1 MTTQNT
7 PENPATGFEIDA
19 LLKQHVAPI
28 NLKISEHLAEYAAA
42 KQEIANAEENRLRFL
57 SSAEVSK
64 DLANGINEEIRSA
77 LRERSVDTRES
88 HKKRAARA
96 GHLEDVEIYN
106 SMANEAELS
115 KATSKLRA
123 GRAAGEIVDLRRQAR
138 SAAESLLSEHI
149 ASHLNHEFRAI
160 SLYFHLVSDIAGRG
174 DSALYGVD
182 PSVTSAVEF
191 SARELSKIIR
201 VGLGTYDP
209 SLGSAA
215 FLAEIPPE
223 LPNSVISPL
232 TAARLESELSAA
244 KETL

>member
-1 MTTQNT
+1 MTTQNEIEQAPT
-7 PENPATGFEIDA
+7 VFDIDA

-28 NLKISEHLAEYAAA
+28 NLKISEFLAEYAAA
-42 KQEIANAEENRLRFL
+42 KQEIANAEENRQRFL
-57 SSAEVSK
+57 SSAEASK
-64 DLANGINEEIRSA
+64 GLAKGINEEIRSA
-77 LRERSVDTRES
+77 LRERSVDTREA

-96 GHLEDVEIYN
+96 GHLEDVEIYS

-115 KATSKLRA
+115 KSTSQLRA
-123 GRAAGEIVDLRRQAR
+123 GRAAAQVVDLRRQAR

-149 ASHLNHEFRAI
+149 ASHLKDELRAI

-174 DSALYGVD
+174 DSSLYGVD
-182 PSVTSAVEF
+182 PSVRSAVEF

-201 VGLGTYDP
+201 VGLGEYDP

-223 LPNSVISPL
+223 LPNSAISPL
-232 TAARLESELSAA
+232 TAARLESELSAG
-244 KETL
+244 KEEL

>member
-1 MTTQNT
+1 MTTQNN
-7 PENPATGFEIDA
+7 PENLATGFEIDA

-28 NLKISEHLAEYAAA
+28 NLEISEHLAEYAAA

-77 LRERSVDTRES
+77 LRERSVDSREA

-106 SMANEAELS
+106 SMASEAELS
-115 KATSKLRA
+115 KATSQLRA
-123 GRAAGEIVDLRRQAR
+123 GRAAAQVVDLRRQAR

-149 ASHLNHEFRAI
+149 ASHLNDEFRAI

-174 DSALYGVD
+174 DSSLYGVD

-191 SARELSKIIR
+191 SARELSKIIK
-201 VGLGTYDP
+201 VGLGAYDP

-215 FLAEIPPE
+215 FLAEIPPG
-223 LPNSVISPL
+223 LPSSAISPL
-232 TAARLESELSAA
+232 TAARLESELSAG